1 MTSPKT
7 IPRMEMNPNK
17 GKRQLFFNILF
28 IVFVVVSIVTMLI
41 MAFGVITP
49 QSNRIAKDIVVVD
62 GSYPGFSVNEKDG
75 DPGHVKVYSF
85 RINRVPLAGE
95 CLSVWLEYRDVEIY
109 IDDELMY
116 DSDTIRHNRL
126 SQSPGQYWALVPLFQ
141 NDMGREVR
149 IETHDVYR
157 RILDRPPA
165 IILSSNGGLVS
176 YCMRVEWPA
185 IIIALF
191 CMVSGLVYAVLAYVL
206 RAGVEDRRRVNM
218 TGFFIAFFGLYRLLD
233 MPIIS
238 LMFNNHSLLITYINL
253 ICFIWIPAVFYL
265 SESTRREFNE
275 LFNIIGKLFAGVAV
289 VLTVLQLC
297 GISDLR
303 QNMNLMYLGMFLS
316 FVAVMAE
323 FLIRRCITHRYYN
336 RDRFLIVY
344 ALIIIGIICDTLV
357 YYKNGSTRNANIAL
371 YLVTIYGLQSGISL
385 TRRIVSRNEE
395 LVRQKVELADRKGAL
410 MLSQMQPH
418 FIYNTMNTIYSL
430 CDINIE
436 DAKTAIHDF
445 SGYLRHNFGSMEQ
458 NAPVPFED
466 ELKHTRFYLSIEK
479 MRFGDELNVVY
490 DIEESDF
497 ELPPISLQPIVENA
511 VRHGLR
517 HKTGGGTVTIR
528 TRGTDEAYI
537 VTVEDDGVGF
547 DTSTLGFQEPDSE
560 HNRIAL
566 NNVSM
571 RIRQMCDGTLSI
583 ESKPGAGTVVT
594 ISIPVKKD
602 ITE

>member
-1 MTSPKT
+1 MKT
-7 IPRMEMNPNK
+7 RENRRKLVNI
-17 GKRQLFFNILF
+17 FFI
-28 IVFVVVSIVTMLI
+28 IFVASSIVAMLI
-41 MAFGVITP
+41 MAFGSITP
-49 QSNRIAKDIVVVD
+49 QSSRIASEVIRVD
-62 GSYPGFSVNEKDG
+62 EGYPGFTVDERDG
-75 DPGHVKVYSF
+75 GQGHVKVYTF
-85 RINRVPLAGE
+85 HINEVPKAGE
-95 CLSVWLEYRDVEIY
+95 CLSVWLEYRDTEIY
-109 IDDELMY
+109 IDDKLMY
-116 DSDTIRHNRL
+116 DSEATGSNRL
-126 SQSPGQYWALVPLFQ
+126 TESPGQYWALVPLFQ
-141 NDMGREVR
+141 DDMGREVR
-149 IETHDVYR
+149 IETRDVYR

-265 SESTRREFNE
+265 SESTRREYNE
-275 LFNIIGKLFAGVAV
+275 FFNIIGKLFAGAAV
-289 VLTVLQLC
+289 LLTVLQLC

-303 QNMNLMYLGMFLS
+303 QNMNFMYLGMFLS
-316 FVAVMAE
+316 FVAVLAD
-323 FLIRRCITHRYYN
+323 FLIRRFITHRYYD

-344 ALIIIGIICDTLV
+344 ALIIIGILCDTLV

-385 TRRIVSRNEE
+385 TRRIVRRNEE
-395 LVRQKVELADRKGAL
+395 LVRQKVELADSKGAL
-410 MLSQMQPH
+410 LLSQMQPH

-445 SGYLRHNFGSMEQ
+445 SGYLRHNFGSLEQ
-458 NAPVPFED
+458 YGPVPFED
-466 ELKHTRFYLSIEK
+466 ELKHTQFYLSIEK

-490 DIEESDF
+490 DLEEKDF

-528 TRGTDEAYI
+528 MRGTDEAYI
-537 VTVEDDGVGF
+537 VVVEDDGVGF
-547 DTSTLGFQEPDSE
+547 DTSMLGSQEPDSE

-571 RIRQMCDGTLSI
+571 RIRQMCDGTLNI
-583 ESKPGAGTVVT
+583 ESTPGEGTTVT
-594 ISIPVKKD
+594 ISVPVKKD
-602 ITE
+602 I